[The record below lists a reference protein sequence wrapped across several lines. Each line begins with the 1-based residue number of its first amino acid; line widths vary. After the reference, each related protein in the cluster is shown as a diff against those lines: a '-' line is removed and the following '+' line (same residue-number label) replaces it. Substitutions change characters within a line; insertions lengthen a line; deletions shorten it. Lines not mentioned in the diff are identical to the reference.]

1 LKKEAFIATGVLV
14 SSMID
19 LTRVGVYTKRLMD
32 VKLEEYWVLIVVAS
46 LSAMLGA
53 VLGNRLLKK
62 VTMKSLQYLVAVFLI
77 LIAMALGLGWL

>member
-1 LKKEAFIATGVLV
+1 
-14 SSMID
+14 
-19 LTRVGVYTKRLMD
+19 
-32 VKLEEYWVLIVVAS
+32 VLIVVAS

>member
-1 LKKEAFIATGVLV
+1 
-14 SSMID
+14 
-19 LTRVGVYTKRLMD
+19 
-32 VKLEEYWVLIVVAS
+32 
-46 LSAMLGA
+46 MLGA